1 MQHIDREL
9 LIICAI
15 CLILMIYTKV
25 INIEIVI

>member
-15 CLILMIYTKV
+15 MLILMIYTKV